1 MLKYNAFH
9 AYGHL
14 WIYDLM
20 GTYAMMHF
28 GMGIW
33 SRWYWACS
41 EILGMFSYREKR
53 VYAGIQMYYIVY
65 YGMRAIS

>member
-9 AYGHL
+9 AYGHV

-20 GTYAMMHF
+20 GTYTMMHL

-33 SRWYWACS
+33 SRWWG
-41 EILGMFSYREKR
+41 ILGMFSYREKL
-53 VYAGIQMYYIVY
+53 VYAGI
-65 YGMRAIS
+65 